1 MTLLL
6 ILLGAALVAL
16 AVADAVATTLSAGN
30 GGGPLTS
37 RLARLTWRALRAA
50 ARGRSD
56 SRLLSFAGAIVLLVT
71 VLTWVVLLWAG
82 WALIFA
88 STDAAVVD
96 STTAAPAS
104 VAARV
109 YYAGFVVF
117 TLGVGDFVPGSGA
130 WQIATAAAS
139 FLGLFL
145 VTLSITY
152 LVSVVS
158 AAVTRRQLARSVHLS
173 GETGTDIVLTHW
185 TGEQVSNQFDS
196 LAQTLTAQILQT
208 TQQHLAYPVL
218 HHFHAADETSSAPR
232 ALAAL
237 DDALL
242 LLAEGLEQQAR
253 PSGDTLARLRRAIE
267 HYTSTVHSGG
277 HEPQDPP
284 LPGLAP
290 LRDAGVPVV
299 DDTAFARAAAPHA
312 ERRQQLDA
320 LVRADA
326 WKWPARP
333 AA

>member
-1 MTLLL
+1 M
-6 ILLGAALVAL
+6 
-16 AVADAVATTLSAGN
+16 
-30 GGGPLTS
+30 
-37 RLARLTWRALRAA
+37 
-50 ARGRSD
+50 
-56 SRLLSFAGAIVLLVT
+56 
-71 VLTWVVLLWAG
+71 LTWVVLLWAG
-82 WALIFA
+82 WALIF
-88 STDAAVVD
+88 SSMDAAVLD
-96 STTAAPAS
+96 STASAPAS
-104 VAARV
+104 VAARI

-117 TLGVGDFVPGSGA
+117 TLGVGDFVPGSGP

-173 GETGTDIVLTHW
+173 GETGADIVLTHW
-185 TGEQVSNQFDS
+185 TGEQVSSQFDS
-196 LAQTLTAQILQT
+196 LAQTLTTQVLQT

-218 HHFHAADETSSAPR
+218 HHFHATDETSSAPR

-242 LLAEGLEQQAR
+242 LFSAGLGEQAR

-267 HYTSTVHSGG
+267 HYAATVHSGG
-277 HEPQDPP
+277 HEAKDPP

-299 DDTAFARAAAPHA
+299 DDAAFARAAVAHV
-312 ERRQQLDA
+312 ERRGRLDA

-326 WKWPARP
+326 WAWPARP
-333 AA
+333 PT

>member
-1 MTLLL
+1 MTFVL
-6 ILLGAALVAL
+6 IALGAALVAL
-16 AVADAVATTLSAGN
+16 AVADAVVTTLSAGN

-37 RLARLTWRALRAA
+37 RLARLTWTALRAL
-50 ARGRSD
+50 ARGRGE
-56 SRLLSFAGAIVLLVT
+56 SRLLSLAGTAVLLVT

-82 WALIFA
+82 WTLIFA
-88 STDAAVVD
+88 SSDTAVVD
-96 STTAAPAS
+96 STTSAPAS

-117 TLGVGDFVPGSGA
+117 TLGVGDFVPGTGA

-158 AAVTRRQLARSVHLS
+158 AAVSRRQLARSVHLS
-173 GETGTDIVLTHW
+173 GETGVDIVLSHW
-185 TGEQVSNQFDS
+185 DGEQVSSQFDS
-196 LAQTLTAQILQT
+196 LAQTLTTQVLQT

-218 HHFHAADETSSAPR
+218 HHFHAADKASSAPR

-242 LLAEGLEQQAR
+242 LLSAGLAEQVR

-267 HYTSTVHSGG
+267 HYTTTVHSGG
-277 HEPQDPP
+277 HQPQDPP
-284 LPGLAP
+284 LPSLTP
-290 LRDAGVPVV
+290 LRDAGVPVL
-299 DDTAFARAAAPHA
+299 DDAALTRAAAAHA
-312 ERRQQLDA
+312 ERRGRLDA

-326 WKWPARP
+326 WTWPARP
-333 AA
+333 PA